1 MSPRQ
6 QPRRIARELA
16 LLSLSQIKNNPEKL
30 EKEDANSLVLAA
42 IRTLTSEIH
51 EILETASDEV
61 SRSNERLFSSEIRA
75 NSLDGAKAMIKE
87 AIDMTQTAI
96 NRLAI
101 AVELPE
107 TIQLASQYEVREYTL
122 ELIGTVHRRRQEID
136 QQLERSLVDW
146 QLNRL
151 PKIDQDILRLA
162 LAELMFLQVPQKVA
176 INEAIELAKRYS
188 DDEGHRFI
196 NGVLRRV
203 SNQLSNK
210 PTPNDPVLSST
221 QENEF

>member
-30 EKEDANSLVLAA
+30 DKENANSLVLAA
-42 IRTLTSEIH
+42 IRTLTTEIH
-51 EILETASDEV
+51 DILETASAEV
-61 SRSNERLFSSEIRA
+61 NRSNERLLSSEIRA
-75 NSLDGAKAMIKE
+75 TSVDGAKAMIKE
-87 AIDMTQTAI
+87 AIELTQTAI
-96 NRLAI
+96 NRMAI
-101 AVELPE
+101 AIELPE

-122 ELIGTVHRRRQEID
+122 ELIGAVHRRRQEID
-136 QQLERSLVDW
+136 QQLEQALVDW

-162 LAELMFLQVPQKVA
+162 LAEIMFLEVPQKVA

-203 SNQLSNK
+203 SNQL
-210 PTPNDPVLSST
+210 PNISSSLPH
-221 QENEF
+221 